1 MAQSRN
7 HGKNE
12 KYKPDRQPASGGP
25 TSGKGGSRSGN
36 TRSGS
41 DTRSGSGTRSASA
54 AGEAGNRSGS
64 GGIRAKSLEGAH
76 KSGTS
81 RPNGARS
88 GSGAKRKPE
97 PAVRGGRESAYR
109 QPPTPPLVRKEISGI
124 LLIAFGIL
132 LFMGIFLKDTA
143 GSFGYALKILAG
155 GLFGITAWFLPFLV
169 FGQGVY
175 RMFSHSGHPLWNRF
189 FNFILLMMLI
199 SAMFAAGA
207 HPLSFYRN
215 EHLFTLLGVF
225 FKEGF
230 DTLSRASGQSFYS
243 GGLFGGILG
252 VPLLFVF
259 QKPGAMVVL
268 ATLGLVVALFVT
280 RISIMDAARSVARGT
295 AGTVGTVVESSRRR
309 REARQE
315 LYDSQ
320 SVAST
325 GMTTSEWF
333 GKKTAEGLS
342 VKTLNAPPAK
352 AVNALPAKVQP
363 VSPDNQDGKQAKDK
377 VGRQRGGRFIEVEP
391 FDPWDLPEDQEPERG
406 PTFHYPST
414 FVRIDR
420 DVGDLR
426 AGLGEEAGGAPLP
439 DLTNQL
445 PQEPGSG
452 ATLLSGHD
460 PFSNAGPP
468 TGAGAVAV
476 PDSAVGK
483 GSAGGRQDGLG
494 KNLTGKDLTG
504 KDPIGKNLP
513 GKELKDGA
521 APMSAGTTEK
531 TPATVGSG
539 TERVGTGLP
548 PASNVELKLSGQDDR
563 DMARKWEDNLAK
575 EESNR
580 RRNAQAPAFAEGY
593 RADGLP
599 EGRPYTFP
607 PIMLLRQA
615 REDEQNMRRIRATA
629 DENARKLEATLES
642 FGIGAKVIHISVGPA
657 ITRYELHPAPGIKV
671 SRIVNL
677 TDDIAMNLASS
688 GVRIEAPIPGKA
700 AIGVEVPNK
709 EVAPISLRSVLES
722 TEFEKHPS
730 RLAVALGKDV
740 SGENMV
746 VDLAKMPHLLIAGAT
761 GSGKSVCINS
771 IIVSL
776 LYKSKP
782 EDVKMLMI
790 DPKVVELGVYNGIPH
805 LLIPVVTDPNK
816 AAGALRWAVQE
827 MIMRYKLFAEKGA
840 RDLAGFNNAVEE
852 TGTGMKLP
860 QIVII
865 IDELADLMMVA
876 PHDVEDS
883 ICRLAQMA
891 RAAGMHLVIATQRP
905 SVNVITG
912 VIKANIPSRVAF
924 SVSSQVDS
932 RTIIDMAGAEKLLG
946 KGDMLYYPVGF
957 PKPVRVKGA
966 FITDKEVELVVEHVK
981 AQLRVKYDEEI
992 IDNINENQPA
1002 EDEDA
1007 GADDSDD
1014 LLDQAI
1020 EALIDSGQASVSFVQ
1035 RRFKVGYARAGRI
1048 IDQMA
1053 ERGIISGYEGSK
1065 PRRVLITR
1073 EMWNEMRMQSEIR
1086 AAEAGRNGRA
1096 AEQQRMRMHASGQ
1109 ASPSEPMQRERIV
1122 ESPSASA
1129 FLGRAMAD
1137 AEERESHRIAYGDA
1151 LPPSSADDGFD
1162 GLWTDPDEYRED
1174 ID

>member
-1 MAQSRN
+1 LAQTRN
-7 HGKNE
+7 QGKNE
-12 KYKPDRQPASGGP
+12 
-25 TSGKGGSRSGN
+25 
-36 TRSGS
+36 RSGS
-41 DTRSGSGTRSASA
+41 DRHLADGGPYSGKDGTRPGGSVRTPPIPDAS
-54 AGEAGNRSGS
+54 G
-64 GGIRAKSLEGAH
+64 AKSGPGA
-76 KSGTS
+76 S
-81 RPNGARS
+81 RTKAPDGSRMAGVRRSDGVRRAPGMRRASGARS
-88 GSGAKRKPE
+88 KAGQARH
-97 PAVRGGRESAYR
+97 RGKESASML
-109 QPPTPPLVRKEISGI
+109 PPTPPLVRKEISAI
-124 LLIAFGIL
+124 LLMAFGIL
-132 LFMGIFLKDTA
+132 LFMGIFLEDTA
-143 GSFGYALKILAG
+143 GSFGYALQVLAG

-169 FGQGVY
+169 FGQGAY

-189 FNFILLMMLI
+189 FNFILLLMLI

-207 HPLSFYRN
+207 HPLSFYRK
-215 EHLFTLLGVF
+215 EPLFALLGVF
-225 FKEGF
+225 FKEGV
-230 DTLSRASGQSFYS
+230 DTLNRASAQSFYG

-259 QKPGAMVVL
+259 QKAGAMVVL
-268 ATLGLVVALFVT
+268 ATLGIVVALIVT

-295 AGTVGTVVESSRRR
+295 AGTLSSVVESSRRR
-309 REARQE
+309 REARLE
-315 LYDSQ
+315 MYESQ
-320 SVAST
+320 SVSPAE
-325 GMTTSEWF
+325 MTTSQWF
-333 GKKTAEGLS
+333 GKKTAEAS
-342 VKTLNAPPAK
+342 PAK
-352 AVNALPAKVQP
+352 GNNAALVKLQP
-363 VSPDNQDGKQAKDK
+363 VDSGKKEVLQAKEK
-377 VGRQRGGRFIEVEP
+377 AARQRGGRFLEVEP
-391 FDPWDLPEDQEPERG
+391 FDPWDLPEDQEPDEG
-406 PTFHYPST
+406 PTIQYPSS
-414 FVRIDR
+414 FVHIER

-426 AGLGEEAGGAPLP
+426 IGREEAAGSTPSADAAAQPHQG
-439 DLTNQL
+439 
-445 PQEPGSG
+445 PGTG
-452 ATLLSGHD
+452 ENGVNGHD
-460 PFSNAGPP
+460 PLSDSALAGG
-468 TGAGAVAV
+468 TGKEAVA
-476 PDSAVGK
+476 
-483 GSAGGRQDGLG
+483 GSAAGRDSVAGTQAGSG
-494 KNLTGKDLTG
+494 KNQSG
-504 KDPIGKNLP
+504 KDPKDAAAAMNSGNAGKQTPANPKIMGSAQAANGDPKLP
-513 GKELKDGA
+513 GM
-521 APMSAGTTEK
+521 PEK
-531 TPATVGSG
+531 
-539 TERVGTGLP
+539 
-548 PASNVELKLSGQDDR
+548 
-563 DMARKWEDNLAK
+563 DMAQKWEDNLGK
-575 EESNR
+575 EEANR
-580 RRNAQAPAFAEGY
+580 RRNGAAPALAEGH

-599 EGRPYTFP
+599 DRPYTFP
-607 PIMLLRQA
+607 PVMLLRQS

-722 TEFEKHPS
+722 PEFEKHPS
-730 RLAVALGKDV
+730 RLAVALGKDI

-771 IIVSL
+771 IVVSL

-782 EDVKMLMI
+782 EDVKLLMI
-790 DPKVVELGVYNGIPH
+790 DPKVVELGMYNGIPH

-840 RDLAGFNNAVEE
+840 RDLAGFNNAVDE

-966 FITDKEVELVVEHVK
+966 FITDKEVELVVDHVK
-981 AQLRVKYDEEI
+981 AQMRVKYDEEI
-992 IDNINENQPA
+992 IDNINENQPP

-1007 GADDSDD
+1007 GEDDSDD

-1020 EALIDSGQASVSFVQ
+1020 EALIDSGQASVSFIQ

-1073 EMWNEMRMQSEIR
+1073 DMWNEMRMQTEIR
-1086 AAEAGRNGRA
+1086 AAEASRNGREV
-1096 AEQQRMRMHASGQ
+1096 EQQRMRMQ
-1109 ASPSEPMQRERIV
+1109 AF
-1122 ESPSASA
+1122 SAARPPDPPKQEQAAVSAAGSA

-1137 AEERESHRIAYGDA
+1137 AEERESHRVAYGDA
-1151 LPPSSADDGFD
+1151 LPPSMADDGFHR
-1162 GLWTDPDEYRED
+1162 LWTDPDEYREE